1 MPYIE
6 AKLTSKL
13 SPEKCEALKSGFG
26 KTIELIPGK
35 SEDWLMV
42 NISDG
47 QKMYFKGEDDKDSAF
62 ISVSIFGKASS
73 KAYSALTSELC
84 TLISYIAGVSPSRI
98 YITYR
103 EVDEWGWNGSNF

>member
-6 AKLTSKL
+6 AKFSAKLTD
-13 SPEKCEALKSGFG
+13 EKIEALKSGFG
-26 KTIELIPGK
+26 KAIENIPGK

-42 NISDG
+42 NVIDN
-47 QKMYFKGEDDKDSAF
+47 QKMFFKGDNSSDTAF

-84 TLISYIAGVSPSRI
+84 TLISYVTGTSPSRT